1 LTAITAGS
9 DPIRRISVW
18 PAEGAPEEVSL
29 EHLSAAE
36 GLIWFELACGL
47 ENADATRQILAERCP
62 GLDDRML
69 KDLLTPDEEPE
80 GVSYPGRQIRLA
92 SSFSVNARRIEES
105 RGRGAPEGVG
115 TLVFEPMELLAST
128 DWLITCR
135 HPSRVY
141 RGPDKL
147 REEPAR
153 DDSALFAAVR
163 DCRIRG
169 KGGNAGDLGVSVMHE
184 LSLSYAKAHRALY
197 RWLEDW
203 ELSLYVENDL
213 DNSDQLPEIWGL
225 MAMLRNWLNPINKAG
240 LRADIGKAWL
250 PATNLDAVV
259 EVDDRV
265 DKALSSLARLSE
277 TLRQS
282 FGLLHLEQTE
292 KQRQHS
298 EHRQHLIEA
307 AAAVFLVP
315 TLIVGFYGANTWVP
329 GQGKHSGFLVMV
341 IALVVLTTLSLFA
354 VLYLQR
360 RSATAARKAALDRE
374 RLRSD
379 LLRAS

>member
-1 LTAITAGS
+1 VALEQLPGS
-9 DPIRRISVW
+9 KGI
-18 PAEGAPEEVSL
+18 
-29 EHLSAAE
+29 
-36 GLIWFELACGL
+36 IWFELACSPEGA
-47 ENADATRQILAERCP
+47 EATRQVLGDHCP
-62 GLDDRML
+62 GLDDEML
-69 KDLLTPDEEPE
+69 RDLLTPDEEPE
-80 GVSYPGRQIRLA
+80 GLSYAKEQVKLA
-92 SSFSVNARRIEES
+92 SSFSVTARRIEES

-115 TLVFEPMELLAST
+115 TLVFEPMELLASSN
-128 DWLITCR
+128 WLITCR

-147 REEPAR
+147 REEPAH

-169 KGGNAGDLGVSVMHE
+169 RGGNAGDLGVSVMYE
-184 LSLSYAKAHRALY
+184 LSLSYAKAHRTLY

-203 ELSLYVENDL
+203 ELSLYVDDDL
-213 DNSDQLPEIWGL
+213 DNGDQLPELWGL

-292 KQRQHS
+292 KQRQQS

-315 TLIVGFYGANTWVP
+315 TLVVGFYGANTWVP
-329 GQGKHSGFLVMV
+329 GQGEHSGFLGMV
-341 IALVVLTTLSLFA
+341 IALVVLTSLSLVA

-360 RSATAARKAALDRE
+360 RSATAARKAAVERE